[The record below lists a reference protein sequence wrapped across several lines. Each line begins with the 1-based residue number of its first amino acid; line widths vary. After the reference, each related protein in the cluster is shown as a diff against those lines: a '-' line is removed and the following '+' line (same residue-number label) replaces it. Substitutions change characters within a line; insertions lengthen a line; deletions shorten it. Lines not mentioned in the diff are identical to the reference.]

1 MEELPSRSL
10 AVSSIPE
17 MQSQP
22 GGEPNDLPAPRS
34 SEVHGLEPPAAGAL
48 VTKSWCS
55 SDNGTA
61 TSDPGEQ
68 TDSFPRPEAE
78 MGGTPL
84 GSSMSVANTATSTV
98 LTPPSLALS
107 ALHSRCHKLGV
118 STQGTQADLISRVLI
133 QQRLAPL
140 SPGVAVAGTPDFGTP
155 TQEQDGHD
163 WHNLSK
169 AVAPFAS
176 LRKCELEH
184 ACAKQGLSSHGT
196 RTDLLGRLSSAAV
209 ALGGASAE
217 KFTESSVG
225 LTQLEDLDVT
235 PEKTRPP
242 PIQTSPAKRSRK
254 RRRHSTEGYV
264 AESTEVFGG
273 VSDHA
278 LVLKALRASCRAL
291 GLPIGSSV
299 SQLAEQ
305 VIAAAPPSPPSLRNV
320 VYPSAETCARSRSRI
335 TSKSRPSA
343 ERVCGLGDGVVVP
356 ARAICGEGA
365 CGWVSPTGATKKEKA
380 RCLSHPSTRT

>member
-1 MEELPSRSL
+1 
-10 AVSSIPE
+10 
-17 MQSQP
+17 
-22 GGEPNDLPAPRS
+22 
-34 SEVHGLEPPAAGAL
+34 
-48 VTKSWCS
+48 
-55 SDNGTA
+55 
-61 TSDPGEQ
+61 
-68 TDSFPRPEAE
+68 
-78 MGGTPL
+78 MG
-84 GSSMSVANTATSTV
+84 
-98 LTPPSLALS
+98 
-107 ALHSRCHKLGV
+107 
-118 STQGTQADLISRVLI
+118 
-133 QQRLAPL
+133 
-140 SPGVAVAGTPDFGTP
+140 
-155 TQEQDGHD
+155 
-163 WHNLSK
+163 
-169 AVAPFAS
+169 
-176 LRKCELEH
+176 
-184 ACAKQGLSSHGT
+184 
-196 RTDLLGRLSSAAV
+196 
-209 ALGGASAE
+209 
-217 KFTESSVG
+217 FTESSVG

-343 ERVCGLGDGVVVP
+343 ERVCGLGDGVVAP

-365 CGWVSPTGATKKEKA
+365 CGWVSPTGATKKEKRDASHTRRRGPSDDAQQPRSSSAGRQRCDTDDALLTKPTAALQRLTQVGRACHATSKSTIQRRPA
-380 RCLSHPSTRT
+380 RNVQEELSLPGSQSSSIISQPARGRALDDMITNAVRKSAERKPERTISERLRSASRDCKREDRGPACAPQAKMQVSVRTTTKHAMRKPARSVAGDVEFFTPAPLRRRLRSKSPDPCRVAGQRLHDWMTAARVYATVSRSTSV